1 MGSLIGPWGSSSEET
16 PPASRRWSDKA
27 KTLPDELDKAREE
40 RGHRETR
47 ARLSAAAAAK
57 AGAEAERA
65 SAVPGSSPPSG
76 RRASTGTGNLA
87 SNTATKHHHHKATS
101 SATDD
106 LLREMHL
113 GAWHRILANARQTID
128 PALVGDDAEVS
139 VESAVVT
146 GVASL
151 VDLTSSEE
159 EDFFDAT
166 QTRRKLDALVLE
178 RRGPVRTTGNV
189 TTPREPSAHASHRT
203 QRGPHVRVR
212 LEVFEDEMYD
222 LPAEE
227 EEEEKKKVKEKDTA
241 SFVRVVE
248 AARTH
253 RAATVASATP
263 SVASGW
269 WDRTESA
276 HLNRDVRQV

>member
-1 MGSLIGPWGSSSEET
+1 M
-16 PPASRRWSDKA
+16 
-27 KTLPDELDKAREE
+27 
-40 RGHRETR
+40 
-47 ARLSAAAAAK
+47 
-57 AGAEAERA
+57 
-65 SAVPGSSPPSG
+65 
-76 RRASTGTGNLA
+76 
-87 SNTATKHHHHKATS
+87 
-101 SATDD
+101 
-106 LLREMHL
+106 
-113 GAWHRILANARQTID
+113 ANARQTID

-151 VDLTSSEE
+151 VNLTSSEE

-212 LEVFEDEMYD
+212 LEVFEDEMCD

-248 AARTH
+248 AARAR